1 MGLRKLVPLRL
12 VWVFAFV
19 VCVLAPTI
27 ESQIQGCSIQGF
39 DMGLCLNQRNRS
51 FSNDSTCCKVL
62 NKAAQTGYN
71 CLCLL
76 VASSLPLLSSP
87 VSLPLSNCSISVPP
101 LTLCKVLAPLPIVF
115 PPNGPNEP
123 TQPSLPPN
131 GVPVS
136 LPYGIQVPLKSTG
149 NNNFAAT
156 QPSSA
161 IADVLV
167 SPPQEIPASS
177 NTASAA
183 IQPHSTSSE
192 NASPKSTLY
201 KENETSKGRDKA
213 KIMSSYRGA
222 PFSKFA
228 S

>member
-51 FSNDSTCCKVL
+51 FSND
-62 NKAAQTGYN
+62 
-71 CLCLL
+71 
-76 VASSLPLLSSP
+76 
-87 VSLPLSNCSISVPP
+87 I
-101 LTLCKVLAPLPIVF
+101 LAPLPIVF

-213 KIMSSYRGA
+213 KIMLFHSLLI
-222 PFSKFA
+222 FSLAFHCCVILA
-228 S
+228 